1 LSLKK
6 AIWLECSKIRQIEP
20 KFFRTNILGMSV
32 RKEMIRQVKKGS
44 TISVEAGF
52 KKGFSGVRE

>member
-6 AIWLECSKIRQIEP
+6 AIWLECSKIKQIEP

-32 RKEMIRQVKKGS
+32 RKEMIRTVKKGFTFS
-44 TISVEAGF
+44 LDAEF
-52 KKGFSGVRE
+52 KKGFPGVRE

>member
-1 LSLKK
+1 MK
-6 AIWLECSKIRQIEP
+6 QIEP